1 MEWPGFNCD
10 LPKQYRDD
18 THRHVDQLNSIIV
31 CDNSINQGGDTNR
44 VPQYGKY
51 HYDGRSPE

>member
-1 MEWPGFNCD
+1 MKLD
-10 LPKQYRDD
+10 IKQLQIKSYKVKWVWNEAHH
-18 THRHVDQLNSIIV
+18 T
-31 CDNSINQGGDTNR
+31 SINQGGDTNR